1 MTAPAASAEN
11 SSSAAGLVFR
21 PLDPA
26 QLVDPYP
33 FYARARDEQPV
44 FYSADF
50 DAWIVTRYDDI
61 VKVTQ
66 DARRYSSANSIAGG
80 ALPPDMQAILDQGYN
95 RVPNLIDSDP
105 PEHRRMRNVIG
116 KAFTPQ
122 RIALLEPRI
131 RAIATQLIESFERDG
146 KADLVERFA
155 FPLPGLVMCDLLG
168 VPHEDL
174 PQIKRWSDDWM
185 ATISL
190 TDTHERLL
198 EAAHGFVAFQKYIAA
213 QLEQRSREPREDLLS
228 VLVPE
233 SLGGSAPISLEEA
246 IAMSIAVL
254 GAGHETTTQ
263 LLVNMIMA
271 LIQHPEQVQLLRER
285 PELIPNVIE
294 ETLRY
299 ESPSRCIFRT
309 TAAEVELGGVS
320 LPPGTRIILIW
331 PSGNRDER
339 RFPAPDRFDITRQD
353 AHQHL
358 GFGRGVHFC
367 TGAAL
372 ARLEG
377 RIALELLLDRLPHP
391 RLQPGM
397 QLEYWPNLFMRGYR
411 QLPLEWDVRPELASV

>member
-1 MTAPAASAEN
+1 MTAPAAPAE
-11 SSSAAGLVFR
+11 SSSSDAGLVFR
-21 PLDPA
+21 PLDPE

-33 FYARARDEQPV
+33 FYTLARDEQPV

-50 DAWIVTRYDDI
+50 DSWIVTRYDDI
-61 VKVTQ
+61 VRVTQ
-66 DARRYSSANSIAGG
+66 DAKRYSSANSIAGG
-80 ALPPDMQAILDQGYN
+80 ALPPDIQAILAQGYE
-95 RVPNLIDSDP
+95 RVPNLIDTDP
-105 PEHRRMRNVIG
+105 PEHTRMHTVIR

-122 RIALLEPRI
+122 RIAVLEPQI
-131 RAIATQLIESFERDG
+131 RAIATGLIDSFAQDG
-146 KADLVERFA
+146 KADLMERFA

-168 VPHEDL
+168 VPREDL

-190 TDTHERLL
+190 TDTHERLV

-213 QLEQRSREPREDLLS
+213 QLEDRSRAPREDLLS

-254 GAGHETTTQ
+254 GAGHETTTH
-263 LLVNMIMA
+263 LLLNMMQA
-271 LIQHPEQVQLLRER
+271 LIRHPDQLQLVRER

-309 TAAEVELGGVS
+309 TAAEVELGGVT
-320 LPPGTRIILIW
+320 LPPGTRLILIW

-339 RFPAPDRFDITRQD
+339 RFPEPDRFDITRRD
-353 AHQHL
+353 AAQHL

-367 TGAAL
+367 IGAAL

-377 RIALELLLDRLPHP
+377 RIALELLLDRLPNP
-391 RLQPGM
+391 RLQPGTK
-397 QLEYWPNLFMRGYR
+397 LEYWPNLFMRGYR
-411 QLPLEWDVRPELASV
+411 QLPLEWDVAPA